1 MNNYV
6 FLYRTKAAD
15 DRDCCAY
22 IDIDNLKAVHTCID
36 GKFEVHGA
44 CYSTSLGSEYA
55 NYAYDEVDTILTE
68 NQYNRLV
75 NPMEND
81 LFDDII
87 AALTSEEAENYFEQI
102 IESEREYIAE
112 EYNLSDEEIDTVFN
126 EYYLPYRDRGIIG
139 YVWRNYEE
147 VGREY
152 MDACYNVPDFLENYV
167 DYESFGEDLV
177 NEAERYIELESGWIV
192 EVNY

>member
-6 FLYRTKAAD
+6 FLFRTKAAD

-22 IDIDNLKAVHTCID
+22 IDIDDLKAVHKGCD
-36 GKFEVHGA
+36 GKFNVHGA
-44 CYSTSLGSEYA
+44 CYSASLGGKYADYQYSEI
-55 NYAYDEVDTILTE
+55 DTILTE

-75 NPMEND
+75 NPADDD
-81 LFDDII
+81 LFNDVIE
-87 AALTSEEAENYFEQI
+87 ALTSEEAENYFEQI

-112 EYNLSDEEIDTVFN
+112 EYNLSDEEIDTVFD
-126 EYYLPYRDRGIIG
+126 EYYLPYRDRGIIS
-139 YVWRNYEE
+139 YVWRNYEDI
-147 VGREY
+147 GIEY
-152 MDACYNVPDFLENYV
+152 AEACGNIPEFLENYI

>member
-22 IDIDNLKAVHTCID
+22 IDIDDLKAAHTGID
-36 GKFEVHGA
+36 GKFNVHGA
-44 CYSTSLGSEYA
+44 CYSSSLGGMYSD
-55 NYAYDEVDTILTE
+55 YAYNEVDTILTE
-68 NQYNRLV
+68 EQYNRLV

-81 LFDDII
+81 SLDDII

-139 YVWRNYEE
+139 YVWKNYEE

-167 DYESFGEDLV
+167 DYKSFGEDLV
-177 NEAERYIELESGWIV
+177 NEAGRYIELESGWIV

>member
-22 IDIDNLKAVHTCID
+22 IDLNQVKAHSLCCD
-36 GKFEVHGA
+36 GKFNVHGA
-44 CYSTSLGSEYA
+44 CYSCSLGGKYA
-55 NYAYDEVDTILTE
+55 SYEYDEIDTILTE

-75 NPMEND
+75 NPTEDD
-81 LFDDII
+81 LFEDII
-87 AALTSEEAENYFEQI
+87 EALTSEEAENYFEQI

-126 EYYLPYRDRGIIG
+126 EYTLSYQDRGIIG
-139 YVWRNYEE
+139 YVWKNYEE
-147 VGREY
+147 LGQEY
-152 MDACYNVPDFLENYV
+152 IESCYTVPEYLEGYI

-177 NEAERYIELESGWIV
+177 NKNEGYIELESGWIV
-192 EVNY
+192 ELNY